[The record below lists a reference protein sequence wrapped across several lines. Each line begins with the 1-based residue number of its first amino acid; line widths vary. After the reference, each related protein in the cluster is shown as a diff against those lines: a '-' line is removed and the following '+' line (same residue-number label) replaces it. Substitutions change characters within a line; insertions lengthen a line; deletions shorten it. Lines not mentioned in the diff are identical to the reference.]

1 MVRLPL
7 RNASA
12 PLCLLALLLG
22 PAGPANA
29 ADWANWR
36 GPHHN
41 GVSDETGL
49 IDSWDPKGGDG
60 SNVLWRSEAI
70 RGRSTPIV
78 SGGRLYTLM
87 RDQPE
92 TELEGEKV
100 VCADAKTG
108 DILWEHRF
116 NVYLSD
122 VPDTRVGWSSVT
134 ADPETGR
141 VYAQGVCGYFCCL
154 DGESG
159 QVVWERSLHEELGLL
174 STYGGRT
181 NFPLIYEDTVITSAV
196 VIGWGDSKKWGL
208 LAKPAHR
215 FMGFDKATGELR
227 WLSGTRLIPYDTT
240 YSTPSLVKLAGQQA
254 MVFGSGDGAV
264 WAMQPGTGKTLWK
277 CNLSRR
283 GLNVS
288 PVVAPDGRVFT
299 GHSEENLK
307 GNAMGAFA
315 AIDGTRV
322 GEKEPTDLTAQELW
336 KNYQQMVGKSS
347 PLFIG
352 DRVYAVNDSA
362 KLLVLDSKTGEQLA
376 RATLGRVMRGSP
388 VYADGKI
395 YACSRGGRFAIYR
408 PTGSGVELVSRTS
421 LRGEQVDAS
430 PIVADGRVYLTTS
443 EATYCLGKPPE
454 AQAGKKQP
462 PQPAKPA
469 DEITDKRVARVELL
483 PAKTSLL
490 PGESQQYRL
499 RLYNA
504 EGQSLGNADPSKIS
518 FGISGTGDIT
528 REGVYT
534 APKNGSQT
542 ALVLCEYNDF
552 SCESQVRILDQN
564 VAQVQLTPWDSL
576 LAPGEE
582 VRFKARLYN
591 AAGKFLRVA
600 KADEAQFV
608 VSGAGQITPEGVYTA
623 PDKSGHETALVLC
636 ECQGLAAEA
645 RVRVTPPL
653 PWSFDFEDGAKD
665 VPLTWVGGRVR
676 YVMREADGAHY
687 LAKPTELPTR
697 PGRPT
702 TKLGTRSRMWMGSHE
717 LSNYTVQADIQL
729 QEGVGGESA
738 VDEAEPE
745 GPPAVASAIKLP
757 TAGLLNSRYT
767 FALFGPSQEAR
778 LYSWCTHD
786 RRTQAVQAMELKSGV
801 WYRMKLT
808 VIPNAEEGTAT
819 VQAKVWPRGEA
830 EPGAWTLEFVDKAPN
845 LQGSPGLFGDAKEA
859 EFYVDNLTV
868 TPN

>member
-1 MVRLPL
+1 MVRHPRRDASLP
-7 RNASA
+7 SA
-12 PLCLLALLLG
+12 LLALPLALACLA
-22 PAGPANA
+22 PAAA

-49 IDSWDPKGGDG
+49 IESWNPKGGPG

-78 SGGRLYTLM
+78 MGGRLYTLM

-100 VCADAKTG
+100 VCANAATG
-108 DILWEHRF
+108 EVLWEHRF

-122 VPDTRVGWSSVT
+122 VPDTRVGWSSVSG
-134 ADPETGR
+134 DPTTGR
-141 VYAQGVCGYFCCL
+141 IYAQGVCGYFCCL
-154 DGESG
+154 DGHSG
-159 QVVWERSLHEELGLL
+159 RVVWERSLHEEFGLL

-181 NFPLIYEDTVITSAV
+181 NFPMIYEDTVITSAV
-196 VIGWGDSKKWGL
+196 VIGWGDSPKWGL
-208 LAKPAHR
+208 MAKPAHR

-240 YSTPSLVKLAGQQA
+240 YSTPMFTTLAGQRA

-277 CNLSRR
+277 SQLSRR

-307 GNAMGAFA
+307 GNAMGAF
-315 AIDGTRV
+315 ISLDGTRV
-322 GEKEPTDLTAQELW
+322 GDKEPTDLTGQGLW
-336 KNYQQMVGKSS
+336 LNYQQMVGKSS
-347 PLFIG
+347 PLFIN
-352 DRVYAVNDSA
+352 DRVYAVTDSA
-362 KLLVLDSKTGEQLA
+362 KILVLDSKTGEQID

-395 YACSRGGRFAIYR
+395 YACSRGGRFAIYK
-408 PTGSGVELVSRTS
+408 PTEEGLELVSRTA
-421 LRGEQVDAS
+421 LRREQVDAS

-443 EATYCLGKPPE
+443 HATYCLASE
-454 AQAGKKQP
+454 ASDEADSAAE
-462 PQPAKPA
+462 AKAAEPL
-469 DEITDKRVARVELL
+469 EITDKRVAQVQLVPWDVLL
-483 PAKTSLL
+483 K
-490 PGESQQYRL
+490 PGQKQNYRL

-504 EGQSLGNADPSKIS
+504 AGQFLREAEPKEVS
-518 FGISGTGDIT
+518 FGVSGSGDIT
-528 REGVYT
+528 PKGTFT
-534 APKNGSQT
+534 APR
-542 ALVLCEYNDF
+542 AL
-552 SCESQVRILDQN
+552 R
-564 VAQVQLTPWDSL
+564 
-576 LAPGEE
+576 
-582 VRFKARLYN
+582 
-591 AAGKFLRVA
+591 
-600 KADEAQFV
+600 
-608 VSGAGQITPEGVYTA
+608 
-623 PDKSGHETALVLC
+623 HETALVLC
-636 ECQGLAAEA
+636 EYKGLAAEG

-676 YVMREADGAHY
+676 YVMREADGNHY

-697 PGRPT
+697 PGKPT

-738 VDEAEPE
+738 IDEAEPE

-786 RRTQAVQAMELKSGV
+786 RRTQAVTAMELKSGV
-801 WYRMKLT
+801 WYRMKLS
-808 VIPNAEEGTAT
+808 VVPNLPEGTAT

-830 EPGAWTLEFVDKAPN
+830 EPGAWTLEFVDEAPN

-859 EFYVDNLTV
+859 EFYVDNLMV